1 MSIDSDVMSLL
12 RVAAAAARCLGA
24 RDVLVTFAAAAAS
37 ATRSVCEHSMG
48 VCGKAVPLSPNAS
61 GSTSTGVGG
70 SVLARPAPARG
81 AAGRGDSSCCC
92 WAADSADDDDDTEEL
107 VVAAS
112 AGVLLPVV
120 GAGAVGE
127 VAVVV
132 VGFLQLPHG
141 RHHLASS
148 IHSPF
153 APLKMIPQ
161 QISVLQQSASTMR
174 CVC

>member
-1 MSIDSDVMSLL
+1 MSIDSDVMSLV
-12 RVAAAAARCLGA
+12 RAAAAARCLGA
-24 RDVLVTFAAAAAS
+24 RGVIVTFAAAS
-37 ATRSVCEHSMG
+37 ATRSVCEQSMG
-48 VCGKAVPLSPNAS
+48 VCAKAVPLSPNAS

-92 WAADSADDDDDTEEL
+92 WATDSADDDDDDTEEL
-107 VVAAS
+107 VVAVS

-161 QISVLQQSASTMR
+161 QISVLQQSASTVR